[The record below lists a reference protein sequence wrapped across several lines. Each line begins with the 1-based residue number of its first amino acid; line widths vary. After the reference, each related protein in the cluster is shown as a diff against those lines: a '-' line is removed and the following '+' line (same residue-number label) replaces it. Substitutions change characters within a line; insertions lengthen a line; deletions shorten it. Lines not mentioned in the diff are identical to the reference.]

1 MRRRF
6 ILAAMAAFGT
16 VMAMLLAGINL
27 VNFYR
32 TTSVRDQMA
41 ANLLGREQRAFH
53 RPQAPL
59 PPMEDMPGG
68 GPEAEFTT
76 RFFAAHCD
84 PEGRILFI
92 ARDHISSIDEDMA
105 GEYT

>member
-1 MRRRF
+1 MLKKMRRRF

-68 GPEAEFTT
+68 AGGGVHHPLF
-76 RFFAAHCD
+76 RCPLRPGGAH
-84 PEGRILFI
+84 PVHRQRPYLLH
-92 ARDHISSIDEDMA
+92 R
-105 GEYT
+105 